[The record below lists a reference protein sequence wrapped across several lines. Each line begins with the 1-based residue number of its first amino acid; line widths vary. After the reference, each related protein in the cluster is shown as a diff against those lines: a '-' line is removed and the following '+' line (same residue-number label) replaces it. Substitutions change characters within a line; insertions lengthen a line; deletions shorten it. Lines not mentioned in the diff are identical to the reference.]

1 MFRSWANRSQGDAVS
16 QGGELQ
22 GRFRGLRACRDFRA
36 NNSMCGLEVDVGA
49 QRKHHQKSLAEE

>member
-1 MFRSWANRSQGDAVS
+1 MS